1 MQKTLDAI
9 KAAIVASPLFYLLE
23 TYFFNDWE
31 FLKFLLVAMV
41 VDWVWGFR
49 MAWRSRTVSLEGF
62 QKFGKKLA
70 EYGTLLVLGHI
81 LLNARSGGEPIAV
94 LSYFTT
100 TIHGYL
106 LVREAL
112 SILEKIAQI
121 SPKLVPDWLL
131 DRLKVYRDTGKVFT
145 PPTDAKEDSSE
156 EI

>member
-9 KAAIVASPLFYLLE
+9 KTAIVASPFFYLLE

-31 FLKFLLVAMV
+31 FLKFLLVAIL
-41 VDWVWGFR
+41 VDSIWGFGL
-49 MAWRSRTVSLEGF
+49 AWKSRTVSLEGF
-62 QKFGKKLA
+62 QKSGKKLA

-81 LLNARSGGEPIAV
+81 LLNARSGGEPMAV

-106 LVREAL
+106 LVRESI

-121 SPKLVPDWLL
+121 SPKLVPDWILE
-131 DRLKVYRDTGKVFT
+131 RLKVYRDSGKVFT

>member
-9 KAAIVASPLFYLLE
+9 KTAIVASPLFYLLE

-31 FLKFLLVAMV
+31 FLKFLLVAIL
-41 VDWVWGFR
+41 VDSIWGFGL
-49 MAWRSRTVSLEGF
+49 AWKSRTVSLEGF

-81 LLNARSGGEPIAV
+81 LLNARSGGESITV
-94 LSYFTT
+94 LSFFTT
-100 TIHGYL
+100 TIHAYL
-106 LVREAL
+106 LVREGI
-112 SILEKIAQI
+112 SILEKLAQT
-121 SPKLVPDWLL
+121 SPKLVPNWILE
-131 DRLKVYRDTGKVFT
+131 RLKVYRDTGKVFT